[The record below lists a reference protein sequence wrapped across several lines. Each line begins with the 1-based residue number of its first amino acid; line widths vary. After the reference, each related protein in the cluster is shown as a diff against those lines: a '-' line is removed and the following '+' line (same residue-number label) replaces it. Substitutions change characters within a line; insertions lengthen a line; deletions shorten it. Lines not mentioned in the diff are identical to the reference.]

1 MNSLKGTGVALVTPF
16 DGNGNVDY
24 TAFTNLIQHVMLGGV
39 DYLVVLGT
47 TAETPTLTADEKKE
61 ILAHVKKVNSGKLPI
76 VLGIGGNNTAD
87 VITKIKN
94 ADFEGVSTLLS
105 VTPYYNKPSQQGM
118 YEHYKAVAEAS
129 PVPVLLYNVP
139 GRTGVN
145 LTAETTLRLAQD
157 FKNIIGTKE
166 ASGNNA
172 QIAYILRDRPK
183 DFLVISGDDGCALP
197 QMSIGVDGVISVL
210 ANALPKEVSEMVR
223 LAQKQNYTEAAKIHL
238 QLLEVVDALF
248 IEGNPVGIKAVLNA
262 SGLIENK
269 LRLPLVS
276 ASDALMARIK
286 KILAK

>member
-24 TAFTNLIQHVMLGGV
+24 TVFTNLIQHVMSGGV

-47 TAETPTLTADEKKE
+47 TAETPTLTAEEKKQ
-61 ILAHVKKVNSGKLPI
+61 ILAHVKKVNAGKLPI

-87 VITKIKN
+87 VIAKIRD
-94 ADFEGVSTLLS
+94 ADFEGVSALLS

-118 YEHYKAVAEAS
+118 YEHYKAVIEAS

-145 LTAETTLRLAQD
+145 LTAETTLRLAHD
-157 FKNIIGTKE
+157 FKNIIGIKE
-166 ASGNNA
+166 ASGSNA
-172 QIAYILRDRPK
+172 QVAYTLRDKPK
-183 DFLVISGDDGCALP
+183 EFLVISGDDGCALP
-197 QMSIGVDGVISVL
+197 QMSIGADGVISVL

-223 LAQKQNYTEAAKIHL
+223 LAQKQNYVEAAKIHL
-238 QLLEVVDALF
+238 QLLEITDALF
-248 IEGNPVGIKAVLNA
+248 AEGNPVGIKAVLNA
-262 SGLIENK
+262 KGLIENK

-276 ASDALMARIK
+276 ASDALMARIR